1 MAVVADID
9 SIDLVV
15 EPHELTPED
24 REVFRRTI
32 QECRAQAG
40 EQLSEKAARL
50 LARRRAASMP
60 KRNATN

>member
-1 MAVVADID
+1 MAVVADVD

-32 QECRAQAG
+32 QERRAATA
-40 EQLSEKAARL
+40 EQLSEKAARI
-50 LARRRAASMP
+50 LARRRTPSDAS
-60 KRNATN
+60 RR